1 MTTKTK
7 IIAGIGLALMLA
19 GGAATVARAQGSAV
33 SAALAEGNVGE
44 QADGYLGFRGN
55 VSAAVKAA
63 VDDINIQR
71 RAAYTDLAAKRGV
84 SVSDMAA
91 ATGCRTLA
99 TKVGPGRAYFVNG
112 SWGVREG
119 GAPVPTP
126 SYCPSV
132 G

>member
-1 MTTKTK
+1 MTNRTRA
-7 IIAGIGLALMLA
+7 IAATGIVLALAL
-19 GGAATVARAQGSAV
+19 GVATVARAQGSAV
-33 SAALAEGNVGE
+33 SAALAEGTVGE
-44 QADGYLGFRGN
+44 QADGYLGFRGSP
-55 VSAAVKAA
+55 SAAVRAA
-63 VDDINIQR
+63 VEDINIQR
-71 RAAYTDLAAKRGV
+71 RAAYTDLAARRGV

>member
-1 MTTKTK
+1 MTNRTRL
-7 IIAGIGLALMLA
+7 IAGIGLALMLA
-19 GGAATVARAQGSAV
+19 GGVATIARAQGSTV
-33 SAALAEGNVGE
+33 SAALAEGTVGE
-44 QADGYLGFRGN
+44 QADGYLGFRGSP
-55 VSAAVKAA
+55 SAAVKAA

-71 RAAYTDLAAKRGV
+71 RAAYTELAAKRGV

-112 SWGVREG
+112 QWGVRSG
-119 GAPVPTP
+119 GAPVPAP
-126 SYCPSV
+126 SYCPQV